1 MAISGSSRR
10 GRLSLRQVFA
20 APLAIAVLSTVGLIS
35 ALVGDDIWDVLS
47 WLTLAIPVAVIL
59 WYWLRRRRSG

>member
-1 MAISGSSRR
+1 MAINGPARR

-20 APLAIAVLSTVGLIS
+20 VPLTIAVLSIVGLIS
-35 ALVGDDIWDVLS
+35 ALVGDDLWDALS

-59 WYWLRRRRSG
+59 YCWLRRA

>member
-1 MAISGSSRR
+1 MAINGSSRR

-20 APLAIAVLSTVGLIS
+20 APLAIAILSAVGLIS

-47 WLTLAIPVAVIL
+47 WLTLAVPVAVIL
-59 WYWLRRRRSG
+59 WYWLRRP

>member
-1 MAISGSSRR
+1 MAINGSSRR

-20 APLAIAVLSTVGLIS
+20 PPLAIAVLSTVGLVS
-35 ALVGDDIWDVLS
+35 ALVGDDIWDALS

-59 WYWLRRRRSG
+59 YCWWRR

>member
-1 MAISGSSRR
+1 MALNGPSRR

-20 APLAIAVLSTVGLIS
+20 APLVIAILSAVGLIS

-59 WYWLRRRRSG
+59 WYWLRRP

>member
-1 MAISGSSRR
+1 MAINGPSRR
-10 GRLSLRQVFA
+10 GRLGLRQVFA

-47 WLTLAIPVAVIL
+47 WLALAIPLAVIL
-59 WYWLRRRRSG
+59 YYWLRRP

>member
-1 MAISGSSRR
+1 MALNGSARR

-20 APLAIAVLSTVGLIS
+20 APLANAVLSTVGLIS
-35 ALVGDDIWDVLS
+35 ALVGDDVWDVLS

-59 WYWLRRRRSG
+59 YYWLRRP

>member
-1 MAISGSSRR
+1 MAINGSSRR

-20 APLAIAVLSTVGLIS
+20 APLALAILSTVGLIS

-47 WLTLAIPVAVIL
+47 WLTLAVPVAVIL
-59 WYWLRRRRSG
+59 WYWMRRRRSG

>member
-1 MAISGSSRR
+1 M
-10 GRLSLRQVFA
+10 
-20 APLAIAVLSTVGLIS
+20 AIAVLSTVGLIS

-59 WYWLRRRRSG
+59 WYWLRRQRGG

>member
-1 MAISGSSRR
+1 MADNSSSRR

-20 APLAIAVLSTVGLIS
+20 APLAIAILSTVGLIS
-35 ALVGDDIWDVLS
+35 ALAGDDIWDVLS

>member
-1 MAISGSSRR
+1 MALNGSARR

-20 APLAIAVLSTVGLIS
+20 APLANAVLSTVGLIS
-35 ALVGDDIWDVLS
+35 ALGGDDIWDVLS

-59 WYWLRRRRSG
+59 YCWLCRP

>member
-1 MAISGSSRR
+1 MALNGSSRR
-10 GRLSLRQVFA
+10 GRFSLRQVFA
-20 APLAIAVLSTVGLIS
+20 APLAIAILSIVGLIS

-59 WYWLRRRRSG
+59 YCWLRRP